1 MKWIVAADERGGI
14 GKNGGLLVRIP
25 ADMKYFREKTL
36 GKTVIM
42 GRATLESFP
51 GGKPLPKRRNIVL
64 SRTLPEGDAYEVCR
78 SIEELMELT
87 ASDNTNDLFVIGG
100 GQIYDQLLPYC
111 NEALVTEIRGVFDA
125 DTRITLPR
133 DLPDWDKAAE
143 SDTIEENGVSYVF
156 TVYRRRQ

>member
-51 GGKPLPKRRNIVL
+51 GGTPLPKRRTIVL

-87 ASDNTNDLFVIGG
+87 ASDNTDDLFVIGG

-111 NEALVTEIRGVFDA
+111 NEALVTEIRGVCDA

-133 DLPDWDKAAE
+133 DRPDWDKAAE

>member
-87 ASDNTNDLFVIGG
+87 ASDNTDDLFVIGG

-125 DTRITLPR
+125 DARITLPR